1 MEFRLTEFR
10 FHSFPLRKIFK
21 ASISVTFPLIA
32 LCFHVNPRLH
42 THQYS
47 VCAWPA
53 LNVHMH
59 FRSEAAPPP
68 AKLQRHR
75 LWRRRS
81 FTAETLFTFSFFTFC
96 FFIFYFSTFYFI
108 LFLTSFLFVCL
119 HFGVYIPVRHNIS
132 INVIG

>member
-1 MEFRLTEFR
+1 MEFRFR
-10 FHSFPLRKIFK
+10 SFPLRKISK
-21 ASISVTFPLIA
+21 ASVSVTFPLIA

-53 LNVHMH
+53 LNVHMD
-59 FRSEAAPPP
+59 FRSEAAEG
-68 AKLQRHR
+68 
-75 LWRRRS
+75 
-81 FTAETLFTFSFFTFC
+81 TAFGVVAASLRKPFLLFPFLLFPF
-96 FFIFYFSTFYFI
+96 FYFYTFYFI

-119 HFGVYIPVRHNIS
+119 HFGVYTPVRHNIC